1 MLRYEP
7 AKGKKLPTGQHEKSG
22 GLMYEQMECGE
33 VCKRFHTDEKAGLT
47 QQEAEKRLKA
57 DGKNRL
63 KKVREETT
71 IDRIQNS

>member
-7 AKGKKLPTGQHEKSG
+7 AKGKKLPTGQYEKSG

-63 KKVREETT
+63 KKSGKRQ
-71 IDRIQNS
+71 R